1 MFNQVKVQEI
11 KSFNEL
17 ENEILVIIGEL
28 INSRLVPTK
37 NFIEEFFEIE
47 SGFINTKHP
56 DFLDSATNS
65 IINSSHKENEN
76 ESELL
81 KKIPKRERNEIE
93 LIKQMLFNYF
103 EVVKKNICDYIPKI
117 ILTLLVTK
125 TVQNCEKELI
135 ATLYKNENIE
145 KYLKE
150 NEDSVKMKKLLKT
163 EISELKKCLQNLTS
177 L

>member
-1 MFNQVKVQEI
+1 M
-11 KSFNEL
+11 
-17 ENEILVIIGEL
+17 
-28 INSRLVPTK
+28 
-37 NFIEEFFEIE
+37 
-47 SGFINTKHP
+47 
-56 DFLDSATNS
+56 DSATNS
-65 IINSSHKENEN
+65 IINSSHKDNEN

-150 NEDSVKMKKLLKT
+150 NEESVKMKKVLKS
-163 EISELKKCLQNLTS
+163 EIIQLRKCLQTLTS
-177 L
+177 F